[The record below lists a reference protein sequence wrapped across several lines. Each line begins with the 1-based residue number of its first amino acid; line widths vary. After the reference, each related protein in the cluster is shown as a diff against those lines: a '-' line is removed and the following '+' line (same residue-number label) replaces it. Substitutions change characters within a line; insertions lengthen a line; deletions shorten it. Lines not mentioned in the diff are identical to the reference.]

1 MRILDLFCGA
11 GGAAMGLH
19 RAGFEVVGV
28 DIEPQKNYPF
38 EFYQADAMTCPLEGF
53 DAYWASPPCQGYSI
67 MKNLPWVKRKHHPL
81 LIEPTRKR
89 LSAEGKCFV
98 IENVMQAHLAA
109 GWLCGGMFGLS
120 FYRHRAFETNF
131 FWLQPGHPK
140 HERVIESGAM
150 LGGRA
155 RKGHASQ
162 ELGWMTKAEQG
173 HAIHPAYSEYIG
185 RELMKVLL

>member
-28 DIEPQKNYPF
+28 DTKPQPHYPF
-38 EFYQADAMTCPLEGF
+38 EFHQADAMTYPLEGF

-67 MKNLPWVKRKHHPL
+67 MKNLPWVKRKNHPL
-81 LIEPTRKR
+81 LIEPTRER
-89 LSAEGKCFV
+89 LLATGRRYA
-98 IENVMQAHLAA
+98 IENVMQAHLEA
-109 GWLCGGMFGLS
+109 GWLCGGMFELP

-131 FWLQPGHPK
+131 FWLQPAHPK
-140 HERVIESGAM
+140 HRRVIEGGRM
-150 LGGRA
+150 LGARA

-162 ELGWMTKAEQG
+162 ELEWMTKTEQG
-173 HAIHPAYSEYIG
+173 QAIHPAYSEYIG
-185 RELMKVLL
+185 RQLMKVIE